1 MSRSALV
8 SVWNKEGLEP
18 FIRGLISHG
27 IEILSTGGTA
37 KFLQEKGI
45 TVRLIEQYT
54 GHPEVFDGR
63 VKTLHPKVHGGI
75 LARRDNPNDLH
86 FWLAYL
92 VQIFDFVVVNLYP
105 FADKLEEFSKQG
117 QVLDDE
123 IIEYIDIGGPTM
135 IRSAAKN
142 FKDVTVISDPADY
155 AVVLSELSAG
165 GGVSAPTKRRLAGKV
180 FATMA
185 AYDGAVAR
193 YFGGQV
199 DGIPQVESQVLLL
212 DQALRYG
219 ENPHQRAGLYRRYE
233 VGGSASKP
241 RFWRQIQGKELSYN
255 NLLDM
260 HAALDLLG
268 ELLPLSG
275 RGHGQQAAAVIVKHN
290 NPCGVAL
297 RADAVD
303 AFKAARA
310 CDPTSAFGGII
321 ALSAPLSAQVAE
333 VIVEQFVEVVLAPS
347 LQAEARAVF
356 EKKKN
361 LRVIEV
367 DVEALTQAIRIGGL
381 QCRAMYG
388 DYLVQTQDNQLVD
401 LVNEFVVTK
410 SKPDARLFE
419 DLRFAWA
426 VCKHVKSN
434 VIVIA
439 KDRQAF
445 GIGAGQ
451 MSRVDS
457 ARIAIQRAKDHGFS
471 IDGAVAASDAFLP
484 FPDTLEILN
493 DAGVKA
499 LVQPGGSVKDQ
510 EVVECADRRGA
521 VMLMC
526 GERHFRH

>member
-1 MSRSALV
+1 MSRSAIV

-18 FIRGLISHG
+18 FVRGLVSHG

-37 KFLQEKGI
+37 KFLKEKGI
-45 TVRLIEQYT
+45 PVKLIEEYT

-75 LARRDNPNDLH
+75 LARRDNPSDQKEMVANSI
-86 FWLAYL
+86 AP
-92 VQIFDFVVVNLYP
+92 IDFVVVNLYP
-105 FADKLEEFSKQG
+105 FADKLAEFSSQG
-117 QVLDDE
+117 KVSDDE

-142 FKDVTVISDPADY
+142 FKDVAVVSDPSDY
-155 AVVLSELSAG
+155 KTVLDDLVSSG
-165 GGVSAPTKRRLAGKV
+165 KVSAETKRRLAGKV
-180 FATMA
+180 FTTMA

-193 YFGGQV
+193 YFAGEEN
-199 DGIPQVESQVLLL
+199 GIPRVESQVLEL
-212 DQALRYG
+212 DQPLRYG
-219 ENPHQRAGLYRRYE
+219 ENPHQHAGLYRRVR
-233 VGGSASKP
+233 VGGGKSE

-260 HAALDLLG
+260 QAALDLLG
-268 ELLPLSG
+268 ELIPLTG
-275 RGHGQQAAAVIVKHN
+275 NGHAKETAAVIIKHN
-290 NPCGVAL
+290 NPCGVAI
-297 RADAVD
+297 RKDPVD
-303 AFKAARA
+303 AFKAARD

-321 ALSAPLSAQVAE
+321 ALNSPLNGKAAE
-333 VIVEQFVEVVLAPS
+333 VIVEQFVEVVLAPELS
-347 LQAEARAVF
+347 DEAKAVF

-367 DVEALTQAIRIGGL
+367 DLNALTAAIRLGGV
-381 QCRAMYG
+381 QVRAMYG
-388 DYLVQTQDNQLVD
+388 DYLVQTQDNQLIE
-401 LVNEFVVTK
+401 LRQEFVATK
-410 SKPDARLFE
+410 AKPDPRIFE
-419 DLRFAWA
+419 DLRFSWA

-439 KDRQAF
+439 RDRQAF

-457 ARIAIQRAKDHGFS
+457 ARIAIRRANDHGFT
-471 IDGAVAASDAFLP
+471 IEGAVAASDAFLP

-493 DAGVKA
+493 DAGVSA

-510 EVVECADRRGA
+510 EVIDCADRREV
-521 VMLMC
+521 VMMMC